1 MFSHQYAQEM
11 FSDDRSRVWVK
22 RLPDVIKTLNNNTIR
37 ITGKE
42 PVKAIRL
49 KEVDIKNAT
58 YKRPVGFNENRLPPG
73 VRVRYLLAPGED
85 EGGERRR
92 ATDPVWSLEVF
103 DISRSVV
110 SSKQPV
116 LYYLLDGPKRSFVRK
131 ELQFVPGDTELIP
144 DFVLK

>member
-1 MFSHQYAQEM
+1 MFKHQYAQEM
-11 FSDDRSRVWVK
+11 VRYDRSRVWVK
-22 RLPDVIKTLNNNTIR
+22 RLPDVIKSLNSQTIR

-42 PVKAIRL
+42 PVRAMRL
-49 KEVDIKNAT
+49 KEVDVKNET
-58 YKRPVGFNENRLPPG
+58 YKRPVGFNENKLPPG

-110 SSKQPV
+110 SPRKPV
-116 LYYLLDGPKRSFVRK
+116 LCYLLDGQKRSFVRE
-131 ELQFVPGDTELIP
+131 ELQFVPEDTELPP
-144 DFVLK
+144 DSVLK